1 MKTKIKNKTMNQ
13 RKFRRYL
20 EKNPIVWHLFKSF
33 TFDRINKGYEKY
45 SADSILHRIRWESPV
60 SNSKSGEY
68 KINNNISSYMARRFI
83 RKHPKHFDFFEL
95 RRQTTKI

>member
-20 EKNPIVWHLFKSF
+20 TKFPKVWKMFETF
-33 TFDRINKGYEKY
+33 TFDRINKGHSKY

-60 SNSKSGEY
+60 EKTGGEEY
-68 KINNNISSYMARRFI
+68 KINNNISSYMARHFI
-83 RKHPKHFDFFEL
+83 RKHPKHKEFFEL
-95 RRQTTKI
+95 RHQPSKD